1 MKRLLLFILLFQ
13 AGIGF
18 SQNLEK
24 DTIQLQEIF
33 VGNTPPKKSK
43 IVKTKFSGFCSF
55 FGDVYY
61 GYERINLVT
70 DLPEGYIRSVEF
82 NFNSTFLLDKDEYKF
97 RDTDLQLLFYEVSAS
112 GEPGNRIG
120 QPVSFTVK
128 GDHKGKLEIPVPYPM
143 VKNPG
148 KIFVGLR
155 RVKRHEPGIIGVK
168 VNCLCKGEGYIS
180 YQYNPELKKW
190 VKLDFA
196 SAVYKMTI
204 KEIVLP
210 AK

>member
-1 MKRLLLFILLFQ
+1 MKYLLLLALLLT

-18 SQNLEK
+18 SQDMEK

-33 VGNTPPKKSK
+33 VGSTLPKKYK
-43 IVKTKFSGFCSF
+43 TVKTKFSGLCSF
-55 FGDVYY
+55 FGNVHY

-70 DLPEGYIRSVEF
+70 DLPEGYIRSVAF
-82 NFNSTFLLDKDEYKF
+82 NFNSTFLFDEDEYKF
-97 RDTDLQLLFYEVSAS
+97 SDTDLQLVFYEVSPS

-120 QPVSFTVK
+120 QPVTFTVK
-128 GDHKGKLEIPVPYPM
+128 GDHKGKMEIPVPYPM

-155 RVKRHEPGIIGVK
+155 RVKRHEPGIVGVK

-190 VKLDFA
+190 VKLDDA
-196 SAVYKMTI
+196 TAVYKMTI